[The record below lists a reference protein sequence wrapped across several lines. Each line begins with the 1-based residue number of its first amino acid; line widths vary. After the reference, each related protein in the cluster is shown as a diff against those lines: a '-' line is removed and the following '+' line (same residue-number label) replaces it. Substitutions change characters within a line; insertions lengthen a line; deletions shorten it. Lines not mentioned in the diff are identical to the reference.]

1 MDAQT
6 INQNY
11 DLLALVSSDTK
22 LKHSG
27 HFYIGACPFCGGR
40 DRFNLKVTPEGW
52 RWFCRKCG
60 DDKYHG
66 TIDYVM
72 RRDNLSF
79 KQALES
85 LGGNVQLPPRAQM
98 IAHDPGFIFPDLDWQ
113 SNAWRMIDAASDCLA
128 SQDGNAGR
136 LYLEQRGISRA
147 TVLTYRLG
155 FAWITKSER
164 PAIVIP
170 WFDDSGK
177 DGELIT
183 AIRYRFI
190 DDLAKQE
197 KSRRFMM
204 AEGSKPI
211 IFGLHAAAGHDVLIL
226 VEGEFNAMSIS
237 QVSAAEVMNID
248 ALSFGSQSGSHQDV
262 LRKISQEYKRVIVWA
277 DDPEKAKEIRSAL
290 KRPADALCS
299 PEIDGTKYDANALLQ
314 LAWLTDF
321 LVEAI
326 R

>member
-11 DLLALVSSDTK
+11 DLLALVSNDTR

-40 DRFNLKVTPEGW
+40 DRFNLKETPEGW

-60 DDKYHG
+60 DDKYHDA
-66 TIDYVM
+66 IDYIM
-72 RRDNLSF
+72 RRDDLNF

-85 LGGNVQLPPRAQM
+85 MGGDIQHPPRTQI
-98 IAHDPGFIFPDLDWQ
+98 IAHDPGFVFPDLDWQ
-113 SNAWRMIDAASDCLA
+113 SDAWRKVDAASDRLM
-128 SQDGNAGR
+128 SKAGEVGK
-136 LYLEQRGISRA
+136 LYLEERGISRA
-147 TVLTYRLG
+147 TILTYRLG
-155 FAWITKSER
+155 FAQLTKSER

-183 AIRYRFI
+183 AIKYRFI

-226 VEGEFNAMSIS
+226 VEGEFNAMCIA
-237 QVSAAEVMNID
+237 QVSAGEGMNVD
-248 ALSFGSQSGSHQDV
+248 ALSFGSQSGSHTDV
-262 LRKISQEYKRVIVWA
+262 LRKISQEYRRVIVWT

-290 KRPADALCS
+290 KQPTDALCS
-299 PEIDGTKYDANALLQ
+299 PEMDGKKYDANALLQ
-314 LAWLTDF
+314 LGWLNDF

>member
-11 DLLALVSSDTK
+11 DLLALVLSDTK

-40 DRFNLKVTPEGW
+40 DRFNLKETPEGW

-66 TIDYVM
+66 TIDYIM
-72 RRDNLSF
+72 RRDNLNF
-79 KQALES
+79 KQALEF
-85 LGGNVQLPPRAQM
+85 LGGNVRLSPRTQM
-98 IAHDPGFIFPDLDWQ
+98 IARDPGFVLPDLDWQ
-113 SNAWRMIDAASDCLA
+113 SKAWRRVDAASDRLA
-128 SQDGNAGR
+128 GQDGNAGR
-136 LYLEQRGISRA
+136 LYLEERGISRA

-155 FAWITKSER
+155 FAQATNSGR
-164 PAIVIP
+164 PVIVIP
-170 WFDDSGK
+170 WFDANGP

-183 AIRYRFI
+183 AIKYRFV

-226 VEGEFNAMSIS
+226 VEGEFNAMSIA
-237 QVSAAEVMNID
+237 QVSAAEVMNVD

-262 LRKISQEYKRVIVWA
+262 LRKISQEYRRVIVWA
-277 DDPEKAKEIRSAL
+277 DDPEKAKEIRSTL
-290 KRPADALCS
+290 KRPADVLCS

-314 LAWLTDF
+314 LGWLTDF
-321 LVEAI
+321 LIEAI

>member
-1 MDAQT
+1 
-6 INQNY
+6 
-11 DLLALVSSDTK
+11 
-22 LKHSG
+22 
-27 HFYIGACPFCGGR
+27 
-40 DRFNLKVTPEGW
+40 
-52 RWFCRKCG
+52 
-60 DDKYHG
+60 
-66 TIDYVM
+66 
-72 RRDNLSF
+72 
-79 KQALES
+79 
-85 LGGNVQLPPRAQM
+85 M
-98 IAHDPGFIFPDLDWQ
+98 IAHDPGFVFPELDWQ
-113 SNAWRMIDAASDCLA
+113 SNAWRSVDAASDRLA

-155 FAWITKSER
+155 FAKVTKSER

-170 WFDDSGK
+170 WFDDSAK

-183 AIRYRFI
+183 AIKYRFI
-190 DDLAKQE
+190 DALAKLE

-204 AEGSKPI
+204 AGGSKPI

-226 VEGEFNAMSIS
+226 VEGEVNAMSIA
-237 QVSAAEVMNID
+237 QVGAAEVMNID

-262 LRKISQEYKRVIVWA
+262 LRKVSQEYRRVIVWA

-314 LAWLTDF
+314 LGWLSDF